1 MPDATLAVHTAQ
13 FADIIRHFI
22 RLRPHLKTVLPED
35 EEVTRL
41 IAHLMESHPQGQ
53 GAAANSTD
61 FDLLYS
67 VCVICSQHRGPITMG
82 ELSQALDV
90 PFSTATRLVDWL
102 VKSGYVA
109 RLADPEDRRL
119 VRVTLTET
127 GQALHQAG
135 NVLIQKQAEVLLR
148 RFTAAEREELIR
160 LLDKL
165 AQALDDET

>member
-1 MPDATLAVHTAQ
+1 MPDAMLAAHTAQ
-13 FADIIRHFI
+13 FAEIIRHFI

-35 EEVTRL
+35 EEAVRL
-41 IAHLMESHPQGQ
+41 IAHLMESHPQG
-53 GAAANSTD
+53 AVANSTD

-67 VCVICSQHRGPITMG
+67 VCVICSEHRGPIAMG

-90 PFSTATRLVDWL
+90 PLSTATRLVDWL

-109 RLADPEDRRL
+109 RLADPGDRRV
-119 VRVTLTET
+119 VRIALTET

-135 NVLIQKQAEVLLR
+135 NVLIKKQAEVLLR
-148 RFTAAEREELIR
+148 RFTTAEREELIR